1 MYSYVQNV
9 KYYDYVHTIIGTAKL
24 SVQYNTEVTKY
35 THYIISV
42 DIANQLGI
50 MEME

>member
-1 MYSYVQNV
+1 MHRYAQNV
-9 KYYDYVHTIIGTAKL
+9 KYHDYVHTIIGTAKL

-35 THYIISV
+35 AHCIISV

-50 MEME
+50 MEMK